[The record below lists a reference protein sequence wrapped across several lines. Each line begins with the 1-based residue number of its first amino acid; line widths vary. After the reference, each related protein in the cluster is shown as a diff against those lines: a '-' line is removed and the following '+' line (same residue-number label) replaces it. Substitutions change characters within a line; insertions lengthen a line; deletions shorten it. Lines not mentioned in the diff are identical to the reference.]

1 MRPLTWCA
9 VLGVLIGLAGCSD
22 KSKKPKKIKTIPG
35 VVKKI
40 DLKANYVAMGFTD
53 PEGKERTLEGVVK
66 EDTDVLINGR
76 AAKLEDVHEGDK
88 VSVSGYKEGKDDD
101 LKRVVTRVEVTRA
114 ASADWKSTASGGI
127 SKSTSK
133 PSKP

>member
-9 VLGVLIGLAGCSD
+9 VFAVLLVGCTD
-22 KSKKPKKIKTIPG
+22 KSKKPKKIKTLPG

-40 DLKANYVAMGFTD
+40 DLKANYVAMNFTD
-53 PEGKERTLEGVVK
+53 PEGKERTLEGVLK

-76 AAKLEDVHEGDK
+76 AAKLEEVHEGDK
-88 VSVSGYKEGKDDD
+88 VSVSGYREGKDDE
-101 LKRVVTRVEVTRA
+101 LRRVVTRVEVTRA
-114 ASADWKSTASGGI
+114 ASADWKSTASAG
-127 SKSTSK
+127 SPKPTTQ